1 MKTFYISLDRP
12 GCGWS
17 EIVQAKTLAQAK
29 KIANNKHYGEPCN
42 TGYEWTEEDQ
52 AYHEA
57 QELARNR
64 KPRYFDMWLCNKINS
79 LYDVGTMVCR
89 SNHNDLQFNN
99 SPYWE
104 KITLMEVL

>member
-29 KIANNKHYGEPCN
+29 KIANNKHYGEPCD

-89 SNHNDLQFNN
+89 SKHNDLQFNN

>member
-1 MKTFYISLDRP
+1 MFYISLDRP

-29 KIANNKHYGEPCN
+29 KIANNKHYGEPCD

-52 AYHEA
+52 AYEKA
-57 QELARNR
+57 KEIAANR
-64 KPRYFDMWLCNKINS
+64 KPRYFDIWLCNRTNGV
-79 LYDVGTMVCR
+79 YNAGTMISR
-89 SNHNDLQFNN
+89 SMHNDLQFNN
-99 SPYWE
+99 SAYWE